1 MLEYTSTCIK
11 HVYTATMLV
20 YISFTCNQLLVIHV
34 LSVFRSN
41 EQHPLTVHLICY
53 KYGILFYPGHVVCL
67 LFSLYVRNYVRV
79 CLCFFLSTCVM
90 LLLDSS
96 VSTYGCLWY
105 FLPQTY
111 NIQ

>member
-11 HVYTATMLV
+11 HVYTAIMLV

-34 LSVFRSN
+34 LSVFRLN

-79 CLCFFLSTCVM
+79 FVFLFEHMCYV
-90 LLLDSS
+90 
-96 VSTYGCLWY
+96 VA
-105 FLPQTY
+105 
-111 NIQ
+111 

>member
-1 MLEYTSTCIK
+1 
-11 HVYTATMLV
+11 MLV

-79 CLCFFLSTCVM
+79 FVFLFEHMCYV
-90 LLLDSS
+90 
-96 VSTYGCLWY
+96 VA
-105 FLPQTY
+105 
-111 NIQ
+111 